1 MSTHSFNLVRRSR
14 PASFRLRGLVVVVV
28 ACIGVTAGAMG
39 AADRGQPGEITIVAK
54 FVDASPLIP
63 GNEVKVNGVNVG
75 QVAAMTV
82 DSDKHAAVALS
93 LDPSALP
100 VHTDAKVT
108 LKPVSILGERYLDL
122 DRGTPSAPALQDGG
136 VLPVQQTSVY
146 TDLDQVLNT
155 IDDPTGQS
163 LAALVTMLGEGM
175 RGNGSN
181 ADATIQALASS
192 MRDTDGLA
200 KILKD
205 QNGLLTSVVDKIEP
219 VAQALATDN
228 GAALDGLLSSA
239 QTATEATAK
248 NRAALETTLKQLPDT
263 LAAARTTLGQLTGTA
278 QATTPVLQSIRPT
291 TDNLSAISDEL
302 KKFSESLDPAL
313 ASAKPV
319 LVKAQ
324 GLLDEARPVV
334 DQLKAAGPDLR
345 SAVGAARPIV
355 TDLTSNFGNVLN
367 FIRNWALTTNG
378 RDGVS
383 HYFRAMLVVN
393 PDLLTGLV
401 PGLNAPNG
409 APTPPQQGVPQGGTA
424 TPPQDGE
431 LPLPLPSLPGLTGPG
446 GVLGGLLA
454 TGQQSD
460 GGVTGLS
467 QQQESGVLQFL
478 IGGGQ

>member
-1 MSTHSFNLVRRSR
+1 MSKHTSR
-14 PASFRLRGLVVVVV
+14 PSRPSRPVSYRLRGLAVVVV
-28 ACIGVTAGAMG
+28 ACVGVTAGAVG
-39 AADRGQPGEITIVAK
+39 ANDKGQPGEITIVAK
-54 FVDASPLIP
+54 FTDASPLIP
-63 GNEVKVNGVNVG
+63 GNEVKVDGVNVG

-93 LDPSALP
+93 LDPAALP

-122 DRGTPSAPALQDGG
+122 DRGTPSAPALQDGD
-136 VLPVQQTSVY
+136 VLPVQQTGVY

-163 LAALVTMLGEGM
+163 LAALVTVLGEGM
-175 RGNGSN
+175 RENGQN

-192 MRDTDGLA
+192 MKDTDGLA
-200 KILKD
+200 KVLKE
-205 QNGLLTSVVDKIEP
+205 QNGLLTSVVGKIEP
-219 VAQALATDN
+219 VAQALAVDN
-228 GAALDGLLSSA
+228 GATLDGLLSSA

-248 NRAALETTLKQLPDT
+248 NRAALESTLSRLPDT
-263 LAAARTTLGQLTGTA
+263 LSAARKTLGQLTGTA
-278 QATTPVLQSIRPT
+278 QATTPVLRSIRPT

-319 LVKAQ
+319 LDKAQ

-334 DQLKAAGPDLR
+334 DQLKTAGPDLR
-345 SAVGAARPIV
+345 TTVGSARPVV
-355 TDLTSNFGNVLN
+355 TDLTNNFGNVLN
-367 FIRNWALTTNG
+367 FIRNWALATNG
-378 RDGVS
+378 GDGVS
-383 HYFRAMLVVN
+383 HYLRAMLVVN

-409 APTPPQQGVPQGGTA
+409 APTPPQQGSPQGDTGTPA
-424 TPPQDGE
+424 QGAP
-431 LPLPLPSLPGLTGPG
+431 PLPLPSLPGLTGSG

>member
-1 MSTHSFNLVRRSR
+1 MNKQTFRSPRWSR
-14 PASFRLRGLVVVVV
+14 PASYRLRGIAVVTV
-28 ACIGVTAGAMG
+28 ACVGVTAGAVG
-39 AADRGQPGEITIVAK
+39 VNDKGQPGELTIVAK
-54 FVDASPLIP
+54 FADASPLIP

-93 LDPSALP
+93 LDPAALP
-100 VHTDAKVT
+100 VHTDAKIT

-122 DRGTPSAPALQDGG
+122 DRGTASAPVLRDGD

-146 TDLDQVLNT
+146 TDLDEVLNT

-163 LAALVTMLGEGM
+163 LAALVTVLGEGL
-175 RGNGSN
+175 RGNGQN

-192 MRDTDGLA
+192 MKNTGGLV
-200 KILKD
+200 KVLKE
-205 QNGLLTSVVDKIEP
+205 QNGLLNSVVDKVEP
-219 VAQALATDN
+219 VAQALAVDN
-228 GAALDGLLSSA
+228 GTTLDGLLSSA
-239 QTATEATAK
+239 KTATEATAK
-248 NRAALETTLKQLPDT
+248 NRAALEATLTQLPDT
-263 LAAARTTLGQLTGTA
+263 LSVARTTLSQLTGTA
-278 QATTPVLQSIRPT
+278 RATTPVLQSIRPT

-319 LVKAQ
+319 LDKAQ

-345 SAVGAARPIV
+345 TTVGSARPVV
-355 TDLTSNFGNVLN
+355 TGLTNNFGNVLN

-378 RDGVS
+378 GDGIS

-409 APTPPQQGVPQGGTA
+409 APTPPQQGPPQGDSGTPSQEA
-424 TPPQDGE
+424 PA
-431 LPLPLPSLPGLTGPG
+431 LPLPTLPGLTGQG

-454 TGQQSD
+454 TGQQTD